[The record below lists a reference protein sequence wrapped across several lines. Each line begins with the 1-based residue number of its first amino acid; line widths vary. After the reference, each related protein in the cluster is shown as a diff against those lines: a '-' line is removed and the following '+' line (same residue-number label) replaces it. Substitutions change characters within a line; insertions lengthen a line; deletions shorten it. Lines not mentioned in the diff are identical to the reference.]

1 MDNFI
6 VSARK
11 YRPATFA
18 TVVGQS
24 AITNTLKNAIK
35 NQQIAQAFLFTGP
48 RGVGKTTCA
57 RIMAKTINCEA
68 ITDDGE
74 ACDTCTSCLSFN
86 RSASFNIFELD
97 AASNN
102 TVEDIRNLVDQVRIP
117 PQNGYKVYIVDEVH
131 MLSQSAFNAFLKT
144 LEEPP
149 PYAKFI
155 LATTEKH
162 KILPTILS
170 RCQIFDF
177 RRISVD
183 DIAHHLQYVATSENI
198 EAEPQALHIIAQK
211 ADGGLRDALSM
222 FDQLVSFAGNN
233 LTYKQVI
240 ENLNVLDYEYYFKIT
255 DHILEGDISNT
266 LLTINEIIENGFEG
280 QHFITGLGQHLRNL
294 LVSKD
299 QVTLQLLET
308 SNAIRDQYYHQSLKC
323 SVPFLLQS
331 LEITNECDI
340 NYKTS
345 NNKKLHVEIALMQL
359 CRLSMPEFTSGNPV
373 TNPAANSTSATAGSS
388 ASSATRNTST
398 SNPTSQTAA
407 SQLAGNTSTS
417 NPTAT
422 DKSPQSDSNK
432 PTSKP
437 APQSDSNASASSS
450 TPSAGTASAGAPSPI
465 EPVVA
470 AKPTTSKPSAPPA
483 SNQIASTGQSE
494 NSTEKQ
500 PANTTPPS
508 LTGMN
513 FASLMSGKKDKKEKT
528 QEGEEEEIPGESY
541 GNEHVSISEV
551 LKGWPVM
558 AEKLAGERPLLH
570 STLLWKTPQLLDNYV
585 ISISIENPLQYDEI
599 SKYKNEITLFLRKE
613 LKNDAVSITTELIE
627 GVQQTRRPYTDNE
640 KFDFIADKAPVLK
653 IMKDQLGL
661 ELDM

>member
-68 ITDDGE
+68 ITADGE
-74 ACDTCTSCLSFN
+74 ACDKCTSCQSFN

-117 PQNGYKVYIVDEVH
+117 PQKGYKVYIVDEVH

-183 DIAHHLQYVATSENI
+183 DIAHHLQYVAASENI

-222 FDQLVSFAGNN
+222 FDQLVSYAGNN

-255 DHILEGDISNT
+255 DYILEGNISNT

-308 SNAIRDQYYHQSLKC
+308 SNAIRDQYYYQAQKC

-331 LEITNECDI
+331 LEINNECDI

-359 CRLSMPEFTSGNPV
+359 CRLSMPGFTSVNPV
-373 TNPAANSTSATAGSS
+373 ANLAANSTSKSEVPS
-388 ASSATRNTST
+388 ASPNTGASRLAGNSST
-398 SNPTSQTAA
+398 SNPV
-407 SQLAGNTSTS
+407 
-417 NPTAT
+417 
-422 DKSPQSDSNK
+422 
-432 PTSKP
+432 
-437 APQSDSNASASSS
+437 SASSNPSNGS
-450 TPSAGTASAGAPSPI
+450 TEDAASGQQEPI
-465 EPVVA
+465 KAIKPTP
-470 AKPTTSKPSAPPA
+470 AKPSSAPEN
-483 SNQIASTGQSE
+483 NQKANTIQPE
-494 NSTEKQ
+494 NSVDKLQ
-500 PANTTPPS
+500 SNDQINKTTAATSIS

-513 FASLMSGKKDKKEKT
+513 LGSLMSGKKDHKEKT
-528 QEGEEEEIPGESY
+528 QEGVAEDTPGESY
-541 GNEHVSISEV
+541 GNDHVSISEV
-551 LKGWPVM
+551 LKVWPLM
-558 AEKLAGERPLLH
+558 AEKLASELPLLH

-599 SKYKNEITLFLRKE
+599 FRYKNEITLFLRKE
-613 LKNDAVSITTELIE
+613 LRNDQVSIKTELIE
-627 GVQQTRRPYTDNE
+627 GVKETRRPYTDNE

>member
-57 RIMAKTINCEA
+57 RIMAKTINCTSIRE
-68 ITDDGE
+68 DGE
-74 ACDTCTSCLSFN
+74 ACNECPSCQSFN
-86 RSASFNIFELD
+86 KSSSFNIFELD

-102 TVEDIRNLVDQVRIP
+102 TVDDIRTLVDQVRIP
-117 PQNGYKVYIVDEVH
+117 PHQGYKVYIIDEVH
-131 MLSQSAFNAFLKT
+131 MLTQQAFNAFLKT

-149 PYAKFI
+149 SYAKFI

-183 DIAHHLQYVATSENI
+183 DIAHHLQYVADNEHIN
-198 EAEPQALHIIAQK
+198 AEPEALHIIAQK

-222 FDQLVSFAGNN
+222 FDQLVSYAGNT

-240 ENLNVLDYEYYFKIT
+240 ENLNVLDYEYYFKIIN
-255 DHILEGDISNT
+255 HILSADISQT
-266 LLTINEIIENGFEG
+266 LLTINEIIDNGFEA

-299 QVTLQLLET
+299 SVTLQLLET
-308 SNAIRDQYYHQSLKC
+308 SNAVKDQYYNQSVNC
-323 SVPFLLQS
+323 PVPFLLQA

-340 NYKTS
+340 DYKTS

-359 CRLSMPEFTSGNPV
+359 CRLSMPESDFKS
-373 TNPAANSTSATAGSS
+373 TNINQ
-388 ASSATRNTST
+388 
-398 SNPTSQTAA
+398 QTI
-407 SQLAGNTSTS
+407 
-417 NPTAT
+417 PTAPT
-422 DKSPQSDSNK
+422 PTKNSPSIKTQIVTESGSV
-432 PTSKP
+432 TS
-437 APQSDSNASASSS
+437 ASASSQNQNKPLDTTNAAYGS
-450 TPSAGTASAGAPSPI
+450 QPSASPPSVSNK
-465 EPVVA
+465 EPG
-470 AKPTTSKPSAPPA
+470 A
-483 SNQIASTGQSE
+483 SNQKKSDTASQMSKAT
-494 NSTEKQ
+494 
-500 PANTTPPS
+500 PS
-508 LTGMN
+508 LSGLN
-513 FASLMSGKKDKKEKT
+513 LGSLMSGQKPVKQVDARKDDDET
-528 QEGEEEEIPGESY
+528 PSESY

-551 LKGWPVM
+551 LQIWPEMVKQLSNEM
-558 AEKLAGERPLLH
+558 PLLQN
-570 STLLWKTPQLLDNYV
+570 TLLWQAPQLMDNNV
-585 ISISIENPLQYDEI
+585 IGITIENPLQQDEI
-599 SKYKNEITLFLRKE
+599 FRNKSDITTYLRKG
-613 LKNDAVSITTELIE
+613 LKNDSISIETIMTEAAPI
-627 GVQQTRRPYTDNE
+627 TKRPYTDNE
-640 KFDFIADKAPVLK
+640 KFNFIADKAPILK
-653 IMKDQLGL
+653 EMKDQLGL